1 MNVPKKIRSM
11 PWPEVWKHKGNQTV
25 AITLAWPVVDYEKLL
40 VATFRRNRDGDGREI
55 AAPDFRVVCSK
66 KRNRAALVY
75 RDGHRPKRSDTLHT
89 AAGKMGVGIAT
100 CYPEITL
107 KDEAALGKWLGCRET
122 VNHFMREFAAW
133 VKNAIEAEDLER
145 RAARGELEDGD
156 YTLCPEELPEGLED
170 YIRREVLPHD
180 RVLIYRKGNTVGRCY
195 MCGRMVRAHG
205 RRFTQN
211 NVVTCP
217 NCGEA
222 VVAYLG
228 TSERYAVDYVQ
239 DIIAMQRGRD
249 GATLFLRQ
257 WHLCRDE
264 TAKWEDI
271 PAQLDEVTRYA
282 IRGERVAKWQI
293 EKKENWYMNT
303 YRYRLDSWERVRNVT
318 EVYDGEYC
326 FFTPEN
332 WRDILRGTSVEYC
345 DLDGYLRDKMER
357 QKNHDTRA
365 NVVRFLMDWARYPAV
380 EKLWKAGY
388 TELIHARLAG
398 AWKRHKTTV
407 DWKAPTI
414 QGAVRFPLRLLRGRE
429 PGEWDYNAVTRMATL
444 WNMVE
449 AGGIREPEAMELFRS
464 GVEIQN
470 IRDAL
475 GHATVHKVLKYVE
488 KCIAAEEA
496 ERAKAAAEG
505 RYYCRRRIT
514 APETYR
520 DYLADCIN
528 LHLDLDDREILFPP
542 DLEAAHR
549 RTTAQIQYYKNREA
563 WEKFTARAKKL
574 AGMTWERDG
583 LLIRPAATPGELTEE
598 GEALHHCV
606 GGYADRMARG
616 ETTIL
621 LIRRETA
628 PETPFYTLEWRDGEV
643 IQCRTEHNASY
654 TADDTVRAF
663 VEAWVERMT
672 KKNKKRGK
680 AASAA

>member
-1 MNVPKKIRSM
+1 
-11 PWPEVWKHKGNQTV
+11 
-25 AITLAWPVVDYEKLL
+25 
-40 VATFRRNRDGDGREI
+40 
-55 AAPDFRVVCSK
+55 
-66 KRNRAALVY
+66 
-75 RDGHRPKRSDTLHT
+75 
-89 AAGKMGVGIAT
+89 
-100 CYPEITL
+100 
-107 KDEAALGKWLGCRET
+107 
-122 VNHFMREFAAW
+122 
-133 VKNAIEAEDLER
+133 
-145 RAARGELEDGD
+145 
-156 YTLCPEELPEGLED
+156 
-170 YIRREVLPHD
+170 
-180 RVLIYRKGNTVGRCY
+180 
-195 MCGRMVRAHG
+195 
-205 RRFTQN
+205 
-211 NVVTCP
+211 
-217 NCGEA
+217 
-222 VVAYLG
+222 
-228 TSERYAVDYVQ
+228 
-239 DIIAMQRGRD
+239 
-249 GATLFLRQ
+249 
-257 WHLCRDE
+257 
-264 TAKWEDI
+264 
-271 PAQLDEVTRYA
+271 
-282 IRGERVAKWQI
+282 
-293 EKKENWYMNT
+293 MNT